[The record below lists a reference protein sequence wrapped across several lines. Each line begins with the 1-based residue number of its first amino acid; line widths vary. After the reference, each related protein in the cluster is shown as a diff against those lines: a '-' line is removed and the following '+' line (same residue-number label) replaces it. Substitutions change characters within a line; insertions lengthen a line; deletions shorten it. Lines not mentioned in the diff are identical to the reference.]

1 MSSSDSTSG
10 PTPITTDHTH
20 AVHNGKRELTIDE
33 LAMMQP
39 GMDRLMAEV
48 GHRVHRLYYAAKAGN
63 WKLAEYFY
71 TSAVKQLRLCATS
84 RPKYAGDMAA
94 YLNEDCAP
102 VREALRERDQAA
114 FDAAYENLV
123 ERANHYHGVYKKP
136 WLHWVTPDTPP
147 NDLDLTAGIDQ

>member
-1 MSSSDSTSG
+1 MTEPSG
-10 PTPITTDHTH
+10 PTPISTDHTH

-48 GHRVHRLYYAAKAGN
+48 GQRVHRLYYAAKAGN

-71 TSAVKQLRLCATS
+71 TSTVKQLRLCAVS
-84 RPKYAGDMAA
+84 RPKYAEDMAS
-94 YLNEDCAP
+94 YLEQDCAP

-114 FDAAYENLV
+114 FDAAYEKFID
-123 ERANHYHGVYKKP
+123 RANHFHDVWKKP

-147 NDLDLTAGIDQ
+147 NDLDLTAGIEQA